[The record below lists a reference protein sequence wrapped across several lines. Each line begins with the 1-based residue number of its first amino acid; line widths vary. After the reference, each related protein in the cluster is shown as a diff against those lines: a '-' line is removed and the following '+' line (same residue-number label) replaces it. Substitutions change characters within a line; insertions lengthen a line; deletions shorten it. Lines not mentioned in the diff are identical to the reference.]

1 MDNNVIIVPSVAGD
15 VFELKDNLRTEDI
28 AECQACGHTPTNA
41 LMQGY
46 VWSAECYSAKV
57 NGKTEAMFGVST
69 YGQPEGYGV
78 VWYLGSDES
87 FRHPVTLVKGGREY
101 VEKWLEKFNVLY
113 NAVDARNLRHIA
125 WLKHIGFTFTES
137 TDVNGFEFLQFYKT
151 KE

>member
-46 VWSAECYSAKV
+46 VWSVECYSAKV

-69 YGQPEGYGV
+69 YEQPEGYGV